1 MSVYLSNLSAATLGA
16 VDIKDMIKSATVN
29 IVFEEVDIT
38 AMGDTARRFA
48 AGLEASNVSLEFL
61 NDTTDSPTINA
72 FAGQAKVL
80 VLTENGKTYT
90 GTVLVNNLQPIN
102 GAVGDMSTQSITFN
116 YVSAVVTS

>member
-38 AMGDTARRFA
+38 AMGDNARRFA

-102 GAVGDMSTQSITFN
+102 GAVGDMSTQSVTLN
-116 YVSAVVTS
+116 YVSTVVTS